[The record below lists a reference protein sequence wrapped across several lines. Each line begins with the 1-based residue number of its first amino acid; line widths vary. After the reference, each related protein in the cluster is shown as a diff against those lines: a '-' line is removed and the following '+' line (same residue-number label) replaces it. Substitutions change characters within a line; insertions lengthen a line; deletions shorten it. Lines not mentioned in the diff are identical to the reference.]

1 MVTVHWLKSQ
11 KLKDILR
18 NVNSESEC
26 QGAQASI
33 PYIYS
38 TAAGNI
44 DYPIQ
49 QKNIYLIEFA
59 DSRDKDYAYI
69 SSRGITSNIIHLKRS
84 DALKSSLR
92 VTFRHGGT
100 EFQHRLSRLEPHQ
113 QVTLIFTKRPL
124 LQSLNS

>member
-38 TAAGNI
+38 TVAGNI
-44 DYPIQ
+44 DNPIQ

-69 SSRGITSNIIHLKRS
+69 SSRGITSSIIHLEVVI
-84 DALKSSLR
+84 KSNIQAWWHR
-92 VTFRHGGT
+92 VSAEIIKIGT
-100 EFQHRLSRLEPHQ
+100 PSAGKVDIYQKFYLCCNL
-113 QVTLIFTKRPL
+113 
-124 LQSLNS
+124 

>member
-1 MVTVHWLKSQ
+1 MVTVRWLKSQ
-11 KLKDILR
+11 KLTDILR

-38 TAAGNI
+38 TVAGYI
-44 DYPIQ
+44 DNPIQ

-59 DSRDKDYAYI
+59 NSSDKDYAYI
-69 SSRGITSNIIHLKRS
+69 SNIGITSNIIHLECS
-84 DALKSSLR
+84 DALKSLLR

-100 EFQHRLSRLEPHQ
+100 EFQK
-113 QVTLIFTKRPL
+113 LIFTK
-124 LQSLNS
+124 SFTFVAIFE